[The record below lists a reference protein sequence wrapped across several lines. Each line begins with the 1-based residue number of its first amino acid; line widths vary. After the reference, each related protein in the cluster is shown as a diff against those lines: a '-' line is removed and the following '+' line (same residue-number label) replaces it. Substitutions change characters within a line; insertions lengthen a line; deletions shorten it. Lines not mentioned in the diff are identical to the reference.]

1 MSSSGFA
8 GQQTI
13 LVETAM
19 TLMSD
24 PMPPTVQASFHYAAQ
39 EPFAVRLALS
49 LDDAPAVQ
57 WVFARDLIVQGVRVP
72 SGHGDIQFYPTSEGV
87 VIELHSPDGDAHLL
101 ADEAML
107 TEFADAMEALVPSGR
122 ESDFCSM
129 EQELTELLS
138 TVDHSQTDS

>member
-1 MSSSGFA
+1 MSSPGFA

-19 TLMSD
+19 SLMSD
-24 PMPPTVQASFHYAAQ
+24 PEPPTVQASLHYATQ

-49 LDDAPAVQ
+49 LNGSPAVQ
-57 WVFARDLIVQGVRVP
+57 WVFARDLIVQGVRLP
-72 SGHGDIQFYPTSEGV
+72 AGHGDIQFYPSSDGI

-101 ADEAML
+101 ADRAKL
-107 TEFADAMEALVPSGR
+107 TEFADAMESLVPSGR

-129 EQELTELLS
+129 DEELTDLLS
-138 TVDHSQTDS
+138 TVDHGQTDS